1 MIRMRGLYSAVM
13 PRESRIQT
21 RARVVRILDALAREM
36 PDARI
41 QLDFGTPIQLLVSV
55 ILSAQCTDVRVN
67 QVTPALFARY
77 PDVGSLAH
85 AAPSELEDLIRTC
98 GLFRAK
104 AKAIISAAQAI
115 LEQHAG
121 VVPSSREALEQLPGV
136 GPKTAGVVAIHLGDN
151 VALPVDTHVRRLAK
165 RMGLT
170 TETDPDRV
178 EQRLQELVP
187 RERWTEAHHLLIWHG
202 RRTCTARS
210 PACDRCV
217 VRDFCPKIGV
227 IRRPGPKKRSSVAV
241 SARHAGRR

>member
-1 MIRMRGLYSAVM
+1 MIRMRGLYSAAM
-13 PRESRIQT
+13 PRESRIQA

-77 PDVGSLAH
+77 PDVAAFAH
-85 AAPSELEDLIRTC
+85 ADRAELENLIRTC
-98 GLFRAK
+98 GLYRAK
-104 AKAIISAAQAI
+104 AKAIVSAARAI
-115 LEQHAG
+115 LEEHGG
-121 VVPSSREALEQLPGV
+121 VVPSSREELEQLPGV
-136 GPKTAGVVAIHLGDN
+136 GPKTAGVVAIHLGPDF
-151 VALPVDTHVRRLAK
+151 ALPVDTHVRRLAK

-170 TETDPDRV
+170 TETAPDRV
-178 EQRLQELVP
+178 ERRLQELIQ

-217 VRDFCPKIGV
+217 VRDLCPKFGV
-227 IRRPGPKKRSSVAV
+227 VRRRDREGTTLALA
-241 SARHAGRR
+241 ARRAARR